1 MDRPSR
7 RWMLQTGAAGAAVSW
22 GGLAFSQASGKFRFM
37 TPFGYSLAFAP
48 VLYAKAGGFLE
59 KEGLDGEIMG
69 GKGAAFSA
77 QMAIA
82 GQIDAGRTGAGNY
95 IVARVNNG
103 APLISIATIAQVS
116 PFFVLS
122 PRAKPLASPESFKGK
137 TLGMASLGGSMEETL
152 NLTLRRA
159 GIDPETINKVKVA
172 DNPASYAL
180 VEAGRID
187 GFIGNISTAT
197 KVQSA
202 FVGAS
207 AIRIDDGVPGQAYV
221 ANPTTIARNEAAY
234 VAFLRAVHRSVSAIL
249 DARDT
254 APIITAIGKAFDIR
268 GLEDMDLAKRDLAS
282 NAESWTAKGRQNLLR
297 NVPEIWAGG
306 LKLMTDAGIV
316 KNQIDP
322 AVLYTNALLDKALT

>member
-1 MDRPSR
+1 MRVRSR
-7 RWMLQTGAAGAAVSW
+7 RWVLQSGAAGAGMAW
-22 GGLAFSQASGKFRFM
+22 AGLSFAQASGKFRFM

-48 VLYAKAGGFLE
+48 VLYAKAGGFLA
-59 KEGLDGEIMG
+59 KEGLDGEIMA
-69 GKGAAFSA
+69 GKGAALSA

-122 PRAKPLASPESFKGK
+122 PKGNALASPESFRGK
-137 TLGMASLGGSMEETL
+137 TLGMATLGGSMEETL

-159 GIDPETINKVKVA
+159 GIDPTTINKVKVA

-187 GFIGNISTAT
+187 GFMGNISTAT
-197 KVQSA
+197 KVQAA
-202 FVGAS
+202 FAGAS
-207 AIRIDDGVPGQAYV
+207 AMRLDDGVPGQTYV
-221 ANPTTIARNEAAY
+221 ANPATISRNEAAY
-234 VAFLRAVHRSVSAIL
+234 VAFLRAVHRSVSAIV
-249 DARDT
+249 DAKDT
-254 APIITAIGKAFDIR
+254 APIIAAIGKAFDIR
-268 GLEDMDLAKRDLAS
+268 GLEDVELAKRDLAA
-282 NAESWTAKGRQNLLR
+282 NAESWMAKGRENLLR
-297 NVPEIWAGG
+297 NVPETWAGG

-322 AVLYTNALLDKALT
+322 AALYTNALLDKALR